1 MISLSE
7 IKASNSSIAS
17 SLPTG
22 LVAVFVGATSGIG
35 EATLKQFAKYA
46 KNPRCY
52 FVGQSQEAADRIIN
66 ECKAINSEGE
76 YIFIKANISLIQT
89 VDDVCKEI
97 KSNEKTINLLY
108 LSQGTL
114 VFHTETTERLHFATA
129 LAYYSRVR
137 FMVNLLPLL
146 RQASGL
152 RRVVTV
158 FAAGK
163 EGIIDTTD
171 YQGRHFSLLTAR
183 GHASSMNTLSLE
195 AIAKMAPEVSFV
207 HDYPGAVKTNLMRI
221 KNRILNF
228 VAEGIMAIVGP
239 FIFIS
244 NEECGDRHVYF
255 ATSARYGPLGQS
267 EEVASGVPLSDGAL
281 PARGTNGEIGSGI
294 YSLHWDGES
303 SGPKIVELLGKLRSE
318 GNVEQLWK
326 HTEDEFKRIT
336 GVSHI

>member
-1 MISLSE
+1 MISLSDVQ
-7 IKASNSSIAS
+7 ASNSRIAS
-17 SLPTG
+17 SLPPG

-46 KNPRCY
+46 KKPRCY
-52 FVGQSQEAADRIIN
+52 FVGQSQEAADRIVT
-66 ECKAINSEGE
+66 ECKALNLEGD
-76 YIFIKANISLIQT
+76 YMFMKANVSLIQS

-97 KSNEKTINLLY
+97 KNKEKTINLLY

-114 VFHTETTERLHFATA
+114 GFYSETTEGLHFASA

-163 EGIIDTTD
+163 EGKIDKSD
-171 YQGRHFSLLTAR
+171 YQARYFSLLTVR
-183 GHASSMNTLSLE
+183 GHVSSMITLSLE
-195 AIAKMAPEVSFV
+195 AVSKMAPEVSFV
-207 HDYPGAVKTNLMRI
+207 HDYPGAVKTNLMRVS
-221 KNRILNF
+221 NRILNI

-255 ATSARYGPLGQS
+255 ATSARYGPPGQIK
-267 EEVASGVPLSDGAL
+267 EVASGVPLSDGVL
-281 PARGTNGEIGSGI
+281 PARGTNGEMGSGV

-303 SGPKIVELLGKLRSE
+303 SGAKVVELLGKLRSE

-326 HTEDEFKRIT
+326 HTEVEFRRIT
-336 GVSHI
+336 GVSQI